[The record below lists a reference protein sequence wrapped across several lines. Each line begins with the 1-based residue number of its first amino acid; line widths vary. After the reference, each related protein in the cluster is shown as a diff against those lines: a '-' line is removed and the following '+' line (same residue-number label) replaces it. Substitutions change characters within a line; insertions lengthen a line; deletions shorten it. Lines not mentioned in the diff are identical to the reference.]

1 MSKSSSFLSLPTL
14 IFLVVM
20 YNVIFDDDDEKK
32 EVEVKTETEQHEVI
46 DVGEVTVK
54 AKEIIIKTK
63 EGIKKTV
70 DEYLSSDEGKDQDFI
85 VVQEPSKEE
94 KDIPKEEEEE
104 PDLKPL
110 DEKKDKPMRSL

>member
-85 VVQEPSKEE
+85 VTQEPPKEE
-94 KDIPKEEEEE
+94 KVE
-104 PDLKPL
+104 PELKPL
-110 DEKKDKPMRSL
+110 DEDEDEDKPMKSL